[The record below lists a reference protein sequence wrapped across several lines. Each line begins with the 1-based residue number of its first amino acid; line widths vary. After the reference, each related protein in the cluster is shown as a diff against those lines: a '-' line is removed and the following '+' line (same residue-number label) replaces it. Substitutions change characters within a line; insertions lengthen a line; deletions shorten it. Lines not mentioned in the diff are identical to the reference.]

1 MRCWKIYYIT
11 QSNLMQSM
19 ALQMPFQAFEAN
31 IYKYNFK
38 SRITKW
44 VLLFCSEPANEFSR
58 TEHELVVK
66 VMSGKVAETV
76 TKPSGKI
83 KPSLRHI
90 PGILKQ
96 KAPPGH
102 LSERFCLFPFI
113 SQPSLP
119 SPHRWPT
126 KIEYSPK
133 KTPFKDVEFRVSIFS
148 AFFPSTGLSLS
159 LYPLGWFKLEEYFG
173 LLTEDTW

>member
-1 MRCWKIYYIT
+1 
-11 QSNLMQSM
+11 MQSM

-58 TEHELVVK
+58 MEHELVVK

-148 AFFPSTGLSLS
+148 AFFSVYRTFFEFIPSGLIQIRRVFWTLD
-159 LYPLGWFKLEEYFG
+159 GGHMVE
-173 LLTEDTW
+173 